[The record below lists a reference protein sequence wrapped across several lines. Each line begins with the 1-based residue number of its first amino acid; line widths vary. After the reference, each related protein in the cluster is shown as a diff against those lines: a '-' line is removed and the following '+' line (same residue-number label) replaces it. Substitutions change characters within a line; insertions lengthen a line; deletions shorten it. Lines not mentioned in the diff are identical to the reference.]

1 MLARVPAQAVAV
13 LHTHNKAATTRRAQ
27 ALGWTVHP
35 YAGQLLC
42 LLPTASSLRDVVQAI
57 DSSGVSSVSVQP
69 VTLEHAYLE
78 LLGQTLSG

>member
-1 MLARVPAQAVAV
+1 MAV
-13 LHTHNKAATTRRAQ
+13 LQTRNEAATTRRAQ

-42 LLPTASSLRDVVQAI
+42 LLPTASSMRDVVQAI
-57 DSSGVSSVSVQP
+57 DGSGVSSVSVQP

-78 LLGQTLSG
+78 LLGQRLSS